1 MVDDPPF
8 AAFLDALLAALEA
21 VGAIVAGSQT
31 SFDDMVG
38 AWAGAAPPAVRGS
51 FDIATDPERVLVE
64 LLEQARADV
73 VRAKVVHLWQRAEAR
88 RSVRVTT
95 SDLGAGWW

>member
-38 AWAGAAPPAVRGS
+38 AWAGAAPPAVRGR
-51 FDIATDPERVLVE
+51 A
-64 LLEQARADV
+64 ARHCASPSY
-73 VRAKVVHLWQRAEAR
+73 LPP
-88 RSVRVTT
+88 
-95 SDLGAGWW
+95 

>member
-38 AWAGAAPPAVRGS
+38 AWAGAAPPAWPAFCFLVLYFTS
-51 FDIATDPERVLVE
+51 FFIIKIR
-64 LLEQARADV
+64 
-73 VRAKVVHLWQRAEAR
+73 
-88 RSVRVTT
+88 
-95 SDLGAGWW
+95 

>member
-38 AWAGAAPPAVRGS
+38 AWAGAAPKVGEFRTHRQRRLYADGAHGGR
-51 FDIATDPERVLVE
+51 
-64 LLEQARADV
+64 LLISYA
-73 VRAKVVHLWQRAEAR
+73 AKE
-88 RSVRVTT
+88 
-95 SDLGAGWW
+95 